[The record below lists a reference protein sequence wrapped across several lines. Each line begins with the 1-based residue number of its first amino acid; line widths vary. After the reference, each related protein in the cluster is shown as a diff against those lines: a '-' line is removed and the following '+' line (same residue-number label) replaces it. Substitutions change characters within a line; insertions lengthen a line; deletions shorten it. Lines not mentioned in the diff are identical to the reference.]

1 MVGRIRGRIDDVNR
15 SWLGGVTRVNSAVDL
30 LARFFDAIN
39 RNDMDEMASHFAT
52 DVLRVEPEGFETAG
66 IHRGITA
73 VKKNVCKGRSTWAE
87 GSCQPEDF
95 FTNGDRV
102 VVFLHA
108 WVRLHGATEWTGGRF
123 ADGFV
128 VRNGKLTEFRTFWDR
143 TDALKWAGLEVAD
156 AA

>member
-1 MVGRIRGRIDDVNR
+1 VNA
-15 SWLGGVTRVNSAVDL
+15 TIDL
-30 LARFFDAIN
+30 LTRFFDAIN
-39 RNDMDEMASHFAT
+39 RNDMDEMASYFAM

-73 VKKNVCKGRSTWAE
+73 VTQNVRKGRSTWAE

-95 FTNGDRV
+95 FANGDRV
-102 VVFLHA
+102 VVFLYA
-108 WVRLHGATEWTGGRF
+108 WVRVHGAAEWTGGRF

-128 VRNGKLTEFRTFWDR
+128 VRHGKLTEFRTFWDR

>member
-1 MVGRIRGRIDDVNR
+1 VNA
-15 SWLGGVTRVNSAVDL
+15 TIDL
-30 LARFFDAIN
+30 LTRFFDAIN
-39 RNDMDEMASHFAT
+39 RNDMDEMASYFAM

-66 IHRGITA
+66 IHRGIAA
-73 VKKNVCKGRSTWAE
+73 VTQNVRKGRSTWAE

-102 VVFLHA
+102 VVFLYA
-108 WVRLHGATEWTGGRF
+108 RVRVHGAAEWTGGRF

-128 VRNGKLTEFRTFWDR
+128 VRDGKLTEFRTFWDR